1 MSPRERDHDRH
12 QMVQATDKIQVVDD
26 KAVGELERVLNGARR
41 DSSDDLAAFLSKPE
55 TEQLAGT
62 EDLAKMLGQ

>member
-1 MSPRERDHDRH
+1 MTVIKWFKRRTKS
-12 QMVQATDKIQVVDD
+12 KCVDD

-55 TEQLAGT
+55 TEQLAGM
-62 EDLAKMLGQ
+62 EDLAKMLER